1 MSNSPSQVDG
11 ATDSRPAPGG
21 VDVLD
26 AAPPVAVTLDGVT
39 PAGAP
44 EKSPLRE
51 LLTIA
56 APTVATMTSYTL
68 MQFVDKLIVSRIGPE
83 PIYVGAQ
90 GTGGIAAFVPIAVG
104 MGLITVINTYV
115 SQNLGAGKPERGAAY
130 AWNGLYLAL
139 MWALLLAPYGYALP
153 WILGELPGFLTEK
166 QDPELVRLA
175 TTYGRILIFGAGL
188 TLCTRAL
195 SQFFY
200 GMHRPMIVMVAGIVS
215 NVINLALTYGLVFGV
230 WGLPKMGIAGSAVGT
245 VIATG
250 IELMIPLC
258 VFLGPG
264 FNAKYQTRRAWR
276 PSWRHLKDLFRI
288 GWPGG
293 AMFGNEM
300 ICWTYF
306 MVFLVGM
313 FGPLH
318 STAGWIAH
326 QWMTLSFMPAVGLS
340 VAVTATVGKAM
351 GMRRPD
357 LATQRMYTGLKVAL
371 AYMGTCGLIFLV
383 FREQLVSLFIEG
395 DTSAED
401 RATLI
406 RLGSG
411 MLIATACFQLCDAVA
426 MIVSGA
432 LRGAGDTVWPG
443 VVTVFLSWSIIVGG
457 GHLVVALAPHLE
469 SIGPWI
475 AAATYIMVL
484 CCVFYLRFLS
494 GRWKKIEL
502 VKDRGVGGH

>member
-1 MSNSPSQVDG
+1 MSHPPSPPDG
-11 ATDSRPAPGG
+11 ATEPRPVAIEVADPPTPST
-21 VDVLD
+21 VVALPVD
-26 AAPPVAVTLDGVT
+26 AAIA
-39 PAGAP
+39 
-44 EKSPLRE
+44 KSPLRE

-104 MGLITVINTYV
+104 MGMITVINTYV

-130 AWNGLYLAL
+130 AWNGMYMALA
-139 MWALLLAPYGYALP
+139 WALLLIPYGFALP
-153 WILGELPGFLTEK
+153 WILTRLPALFTQA
-166 QDPELVRLA
+166 QDPRLVHLA
-175 TTYGRILIFGAGL
+175 TIYGQILIFGAGI
-188 TLCTRAL
+188 TMCTRAL
-195 SQFFY
+195 AQFFY
-200 GMHRPMIVMVAGIVS
+200 GMHRPMIVMVAGIAA
-215 NVINLALTYGLVFGV
+215 NVINLALTYALVFGK
-230 WGLPKMGIAGSAVGT
+230 WGFPQMGIAGSAIGT
-245 VIATG
+245 VIATA
-250 IELMIPLC
+250 IELSIPMS
-258 VFLGPG
+258 VFLGRKL
-264 FNAKYQTRRAWR
+264 NDKYHTRRAWR
-276 PSWRHLKDLFRI
+276 PSIEHVKDLVRI

-306 MVFLVGM
+306 MVFLVGQ

-357 LATQRMYTGLKVAL
+357 LAAQRMYTGLKVAL
-371 AYMGTCGLIFLV
+371 CYMGTCGLLFLIF
-383 FREQLVSLFIEG
+383 RRQMIGLFIDA
-395 DTSAED
+395 DTSPED
-401 RATLI
+401 RATLV
-406 RLGSG
+406 RLASG

-432 LRGAGDTVWPG
+432 LRGAGDTIWPG
-443 VVTVFLSWSIIVGG
+443 VVTVILSWTLIVGG
-457 GHLVVALAPHLE
+457 GHLIVALAPSLE

-475 AAATYIMVL
+475 AAASYIVAL
-484 CCVFYLRFLS
+484 CCTFYARFLA
-494 GRWKKIEL
+494 GHWKKIDL
-502 VKDRGVGGH
+502 LKRGVAAGH

>member
-1 MSNSPSQVDG
+1 
-11 ATDSRPAPGG
+11 
-21 VDVLD
+21 
-26 AAPPVAVTLDGVT
+26 VA
-39 PAGAP
+39 
-44 EKSPLRE
+44 
-51 LLTIA
+51 
-56 APTVATMTSYTL
+56 
-68 MQFVDKLIVSRIGPE
+68 
-83 PIYVGAQ
+83 
-90 GTGGIAAFVPIAVG
+90 
-104 MGLITVINTYV
+104 
-115 SQNLGAGKPERGAAY
+115 
-130 AWNGLYLAL
+130 
-139 MWALLLAPYGYALP
+139 
-153 WILGELPGFLTEK
+153 
-166 QDPELVRLA
+166 
-175 TTYGRILIFGAGL
+175 
-188 TLCTRAL
+188 
-195 SQFFY
+195 
-200 GMHRPMIVMVAGIVS
+200 
-215 NVINLALTYGLVFGV
+215 
-230 WGLPKMGIAGSAVGT
+230 T
-245 VIATG
+245 VIATA

-258 VFLGPG
+258 VFLGPR
-264 FNAKYQTRRAWR
+264 FNTKYHTRRAWR
-276 PSWRHLKDLFRI
+276 PSWSHLKDLLRI
-288 GWPGG
+288 GWPVG

-357 LATQRMYTGLKVAL
+357 LASQRMYTGLKVAL
-371 AYMGTCGLIFLV
+371 VYMGSCGVIFLV

-395 DTSAED
+395 DTSPED

-443 VVTVFLSWSIIVGG
+443 VVTVFISWSIIVGG
-457 GHLVVALAPHLE
+457 GHLIVALAPQLE

-475 AAATYIMVL
+475 AAAAYIVVL
-484 CCVFYLRFLS
+484 CCVFYGRFLS

-502 VKDRGVGGH
+502 VKGDGAGAH